1 MSTLRQALYG
11 FALLASIALL
21 IWGQSQRIEV
31 ADMKADLADQAA
43 STARDRATRSEET
56 AAQLQ
61 TSLQEERTAQA
72 RLRGE
77 QDQLRQGLT
86 ARQRM
91 IEDLKREN
99 ADLRLWADQ
108 HLPDAARRM
117 RERPAITGAAA
128 YRDWLS
134 GRGALHPVGD
144 QTGQEWSTAQ
154 RPGRDRK

>member
-21 IWGQSQRIEV
+21 IWGQSKRIEV

-61 TSLQEERTAQA
+61 TSLQEERAAQA
-72 RLRGE
+72 TLRSA

-91 IEDLKREN
+91 IEDLKYEN
-99 ADLRLWADQ
+99 AELRLWADQ

-134 GRGALHPVGD
+134 SRGAMHPVGN
-144 QTGQEWSTAQ
+144 QTRQEWSAAQ
-154 RPGRDRK
+154 RPRGDRE